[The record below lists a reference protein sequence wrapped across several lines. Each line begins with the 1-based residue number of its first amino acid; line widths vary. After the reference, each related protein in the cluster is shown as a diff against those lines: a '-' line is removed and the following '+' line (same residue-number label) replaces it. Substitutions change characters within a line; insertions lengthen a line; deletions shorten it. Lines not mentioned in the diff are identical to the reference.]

1 VIFAQIRNS
10 REPSNSAL
18 PERNPKGWEVYRFHI
33 DAAIPYCSLTLS
45 LLLLF
50 FLATACNS
58 TPPKDTPN
66 SFRVALLTPGPI
78 SDAGWNALAYEG
90 LKKIKETLSAEVS
103 QVETKTPTDFE
114 EAFRD
119 YASRNFNLIFGHGF
133 EFQDAAAKVGADFPN
148 SVFITTSG
156 STVRKNVAPMRFLL
170 EEATYLMGMMSAFV
184 SKTGKAGAIGGV
196 EIPPL
201 KSTFMAFEAGAKSIN
216 PNFQVITSYIG
227 NWEDIGAAKQATIA
241 LIAQGCDVI
250 IPNADAA
257 SLGAFQAAREKNVIA
272 FGTNKNQNDLAP
284 SVILASGVIDIPA
297 AFLQMAQ
304 SVQNHSFQG
313 RIIRLGLKDHVIDL
327 VYNPTLKNRLSPE
340 AQARIETAKQ
350 QIINGTLSV
359 PSVEFSPVQTG
370 TS

>member
-1 VIFAQIRNS
+1 VIFS
-10 REPSNSAL
+10 RSLAL
-18 PERNPKGWEVYRFHI
+18 PF
-33 DAAIPYCSLTLS
+33 
-45 LLLLF
+45 F
-50 FLATACNS
+50 FLFVFAATACNS
-58 TPPKDTPN
+58 KPAQETSNT
-66 SFRVALLTPGPI
+66 FRVALLTPGPV

-90 LKKIKETLSAEVS
+90 LMKIKETLHAEVS
-103 QVETKTPTDFE
+103 QVETKTPADFE

-170 EEATYLMGMMSAFV
+170 EEATYLMGMMSAFI
-184 SKTGKAGAIGGV
+184 SKTGKAGAVGGV

-216 PNFQVITSYIG
+216 PNFQVLVSYIS
-227 NWEDIGAAKQATIA
+227 NWEDVGAAKQAAIA
-241 LIAQGCDVI
+241 LIEQGCDVI

-257 SLGAFQAAREKNVIA
+257 SLGVFQAAREKNVIA

-284 SVILASGVIDIPA
+284 SGILASGVIDIPA
-297 AFLQMAQ
+297 AFLQIAQ
-304 SVQNHSFQG
+304 SVQNRSFQG
-313 RIIRLGLKDHVIDL
+313 RIIRLGLKEKVVSL
-327 VYNPTLKNRLSPE
+327 VYNPALRDRLSPE
-340 AQARIETAKQ
+340 AQTRVEVAQQ
-350 QIINGTLSV
+350 QIINGTLTV

-370 TS
+370 AL

>member
-1 VIFAQIRNS
+1 MIFYRS
-10 REPSNSAL
+10 LAL
-18 PERNPKGWEVYRFHI
+18 PF
-33 DAAIPYCSLTLS
+33 
-45 LLLLF
+45 LF
-50 FLATACNS
+50 FLFTAIACDKKPVQQAS
-58 TPPKDTPN
+58 ET
-66 SFRVALLTPGPI
+66 FRVALLTPGPV

-90 LKKIKETLSAEVS
+90 LTRIKAVLHAEVS
-103 QVETKTPTDFE
+103 QVETKTPAEFE

-133 EFQDAAAKVGADFPN
+133 EFQDAAAKVATDFPN

-170 EEATYLMGMMSAFV
+170 EEATYLMGMMGALV

-216 PNFQVITSYIG
+216 PNFQVIISYIS
-227 NWEDIGAAKQATIA
+227 NWEDVGAAKQAAIA
-241 LIAQGCDVI
+241 LIEQGCDVI

-257 SLGAFQAAREKNVIA
+257 SLGAFQAAQEKNVIA

-284 SVILASGVIDIPA
+284 TVILASGVIDIPS

-304 SVQNHSFQG
+304 SVQNRAFQG
-313 RIIRLGLKDHVIDL
+313 RIIRLGLKDKVIAL
-327 VYNPTLKNRLSPE
+327 VYNPTLKDRLSPE
-340 AQARIETAKQ
+340 AQARVDTAQQ
-350 QIINGTLSV
+350 QIINGTLIV
-359 PSVEFSPVQTG
+359 PSVEFSPIQSG
-370 TS
+370 AS